1 MNMKSFRL
9 AGRALTA
16 LLAALLLMLAP
27 ACSSDDNNDGNP
39 EGGNGGNG
47 GNPSA
52 TLTVS
57 PEKLTLGAATGASA
71 SVTVTTDAAWTATST
86 GEGFTFSPSE
96 GSGNATILVK
106 AAAAND
112 DSEARQL
119 GQITVTAE
127 GVATPVTVSQEG
139 NTPEPL
145 PETVVITLD
154 FALGPDITDPAL
166 PSKSADALYGRHEYT
181 IDGRMYAIYA
191 EGGNTN
197 NGKFFWNDQSSYEG
211 ANLEEPNK
219 ALYFSKE
226 GAYIEFP
233 AVDGKTL
240 SKIEYINSTGARN
253 SLPSFDVTTD
263 QGVSLIPSIDIES
276 DNSLLV
282 FYPTKIALNT
292 RCRLMIENHENAQPA
307 KLVLTYT
314 IPEV

>member
-16 LLAALLLMLAP
+16 LLAALFLMLAP

-47 GNPSA
+47 GNPST
-52 TLTVS
+52 TLTVT
-57 PEKLTLGAATGASA
+57 PETLTLGAAAGASA

-127 GVATPVTVSQEG
+127 GVATPVTVTVSQEG

-154 FALGPDITDPAL
+154 FALGPNMAIPAL
-166 PSKSADALYGRHEYT
+166 PEKSDTPPSERQEFT
-181 IDGRMYAIYA
+181 IDGRMFAIYA
-191 EGGNTN
+191 EGG
-197 NGKFFWNDQSSYEG
+197 KYYWHDQTIYEG
-211 ANLEEPNK
+211 ANYPEPNK

-226 GAYIEFP
+226 GAYVEFP

-240 SKIEYINSTGARN
+240 SKVEYINSTGAGKT
-253 SLPSFDVTTD
+253 LPTFDITTD
-263 QGVSLIPSIDIES
+263 QGVSLNPVTDITA
-276 DNSLLV
+276 DQSLITFTASEV
-282 FYPTKIALNT
+282 ALNT
-292 RCRLMIENHENAQPA
+292 RCRLVIVDNKNAQPA